1 MKLLSAISL
10 LALFPA
16 AVVAVEGTKVTTDS
30 SHRFLKGG
38 GGGGSKKKPNM
49 GNGIIKVRIRN

>member
-16 AVVAVEGTKVTTDS
+16 AVAVEGTKVTTDS

-38 GGGGSKKKPNM
+38 GGGAKKKPNM
-49 GNGIIKVRIRN
+49 GNGKIKVRTRN

>member
-38 GGGGSKKKPNM
+38 GGGSKKKPNM
-49 GNGIIKVRIRN
+49 GNGIIKVRT

>member
-10 LALFPA
+10 LALFPTA
-16 AVVAVEGTKVTTDS
+16 VAVKGTKVTTDS

-38 GGGGSKKKPNM
+38 GGGAKMKPNT
-49 GNGIIKVRIRN
+49 GNGKIKVRTRN

>member
-1 MKLLSAISL
+1 MKLLSTISL

-38 GGGGSKKKPNM
+38 GGGAKKKPNM
-49 GNGIIKVRIRN
+49 GNGKIKVRTRN